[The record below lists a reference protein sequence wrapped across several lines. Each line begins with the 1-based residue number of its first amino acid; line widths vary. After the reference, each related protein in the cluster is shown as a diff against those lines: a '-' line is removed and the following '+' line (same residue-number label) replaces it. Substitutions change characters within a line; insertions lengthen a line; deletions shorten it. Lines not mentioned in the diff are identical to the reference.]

1 MDRHADKDV
10 SALQRLLEGYR
21 LEVEN
26 LERKINKMPFGSQSE
41 KWIHRR
47 LRLDELKTVLIPRI
61 EGTISVP
68 A

>member
-1 MDRHADKDV
+1 MDRHAHKDQK
-10 SALQRLLEGYR
+10 ALLRLLEGYR
-21 LEVEN
+21 QEVEN

-61 EGTISVP
+61 LGVISVP